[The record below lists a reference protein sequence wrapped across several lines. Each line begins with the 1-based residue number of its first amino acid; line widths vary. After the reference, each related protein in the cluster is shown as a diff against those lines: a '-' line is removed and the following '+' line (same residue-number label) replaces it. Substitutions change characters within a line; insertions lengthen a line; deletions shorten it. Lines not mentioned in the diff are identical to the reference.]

1 MLRTLLLFIFFITV
15 FTGIV
20 LYLMQAPGSASFTY
34 GELTI
39 ELPLVKFAIALFI
52 VFVIFYLLFRILGW
66 LFNAPKHI
74 QAVVAR
80 HKQHRAIE
88 DTKEGLTKFILGD
101 WAQAEKLLL
110 RGADNTDT
118 ACINYIWA
126 ANAAHQ
132 SGDYAARDHHLGM
145 AKKCTPAA
153 HSALNVLQAEL
164 LLSQGMPEQALASI
178 SQQSNKIRSN
188 PKIAKLFASAY
199 QQLNDWQKLAAIIP
213 DLKKA
218 KNFDR
223 QDLSRIQTQT
233 LLGLLSAN
241 KDDSED
247 IEKLGSQFK
256 KIILEDN
263 ELTIAYVEALR
274 TQEKHA
280 VAATL
285 INHALEKNWNT
296 NLVRQYGLLELDD
309 PNHALKKAETWV
321 ETHSNDANLYLTLG
335 RLCKRAQLWGKAKSY
350 LESSLSRKP
359 LAETYA
365 ELAVLHEHLD
375 ETDDAQRCAKKGL
388 KLAAQVM

>member
-74 QAVVAR
+74 QAVAAR

-132 SGDYAARDHHLGM
+132 SGDYAARDRHLGM

-350 LESSLSRKP
+350 FESSLSRKP

-388 KLAAQVM
+388 KLAAHVM

>member
-1 MLRTLLLFIFFITV
+1 
-15 FTGIV
+15 
-20 LYLMQAPGSASFTY
+20 MQAPGSASFTY

-74 QAVVAR
+74 QAVAAR

-132 SGDYAARDHHLGM
+132 SGDYAARDRHLGM
-145 AKKCTPAA
+145 AKKYTPAA

-350 LESSLSRKP
+350 FESSLSRKP